1 MENETTL
8 GLPKRRPTAWPALH
22 RLDALP
28 AITRDRAREARPPQT
43 ENPTAPEGAAAAAEF
58 VRLDEAVLPRAPF
71 LRDVQRECRRADR
84 SKSPLSVVVF
94 RPDEH
99 RIDDFDR
106 VEGLIGIL
114 RRTKRETDLLGDLGD
129 HVIAMMLPD
138 TSPDGLKRFV
148 ARVGGDVEEL
158 GYVLVPGTY
167 PDDVFHDL
175 LRRGGEAGPSQPL
188 FVDERRDPDRWD
200 LLVKRLIDVA
210 VAGVALMMLAPLML
224 IVAVAIAITSPGPVI
239 FRQIRLGKGG
249 RPFVFYKFRSMTANA
264 DDRIHRE
271 YVSGLIATAPE
282 DGTQDAAPRTWS
294 KLPND
299 PRITPVGRV
308 IRKTSID
315 ELPQLFNVLIG
326 DLSLIGPRPALPYE
340 AEKYQSWHLRRILCV
355 KPGVS
360 GLWQVA
366 AGYNATFDDMVR
378 LDLRYMR
385 EWSLLLDLK
394 ILVKTVEV
402 VLRRSGTG

>member
-8 GLPKRRPTAWPALH
+8 GLPKRRPTGWPAVH
-22 RLDALP
+22 RLDTPP
-28 AITRDRAREARPPQT
+28 AIARDRIREVRPPRT
-43 ENPTAPEGAAAAAEF
+43 EESAVPDGAAPAAEF
-58 VRLDEAVLPRAPF
+58 VRLDDAVLPRAPF

-84 SKSPLSVVVF
+84 SRSPLSVVVF

-99 RIDDFDR
+99 SIDDLTR

-138 TSPDGLKRFV
+138 TNRDGLQRFV
-148 ARVGGDVEEL
+148 ARVGGDVEDL

-175 LRRGGEAGPSQPL
+175 LHRGGEAEASQPL
-188 FVDERRDPDRWD
+188 FIDERRDPDRWD
-200 LLVKRLIDVA
+200 LVVKRSIDVA
-210 VAGVALMMLAPLML
+210 VAGVALVMLAPLML
-224 IVAVAIAITSPGPVI
+224 VVAVAIAMTSPGPVI
-239 FRQIRLGKGG
+239 FKQMRLGKGG
-249 RPFVFYKFRSMTANA
+249 RPFVFYKFRSMIANA

-282 DGTQDAAPRTWS
+282 GDTPDEAPRTWS
-294 KLPND
+294 KLPYD
-299 PRITPVGRV
+299 PRITPVGRF

-315 ELPQLFNVLIG
+315 ELPQLYNVLVG

-340 AEKYQSWHLRRILCV
+340 AEKYQSWHLRRILGV

-394 ILVKTVEV
+394 ILVKTVQV